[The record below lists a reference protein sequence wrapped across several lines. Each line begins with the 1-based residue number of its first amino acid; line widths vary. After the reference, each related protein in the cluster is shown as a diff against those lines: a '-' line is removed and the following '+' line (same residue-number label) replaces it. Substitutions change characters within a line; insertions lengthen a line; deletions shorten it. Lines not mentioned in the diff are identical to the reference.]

1 MNETSGAVLVNMIR
15 QNETRYGLV
24 LEEIEQVMS
33 CHLLIVSVK
42 AASVVGESEPGKV
55 TGGFP
60 IGEQKVTIHTF
71 LSALGMSPFTK
82 FLEGWVLDIVLK

>member
-1 MNETSGAVLVNMIR
+1 MNEISGEVLVNVTR
-15 QNETRYGLV
+15 QNETRYGLI

-42 AASVVGESEPGKV
+42 AVSAVGESEPGRV

-60 IGEQKVTIHTF
+60 LGEQKVTIHIYCPECPRHEPIYQI
-71 LSALGMSPFTK
+71 SR
-82 FLEGWVLDIVLK
+82 D